1 MEHTLKVMGVDRVLH
16 SVDYPFEDS
25 REANDWFEGL
35 TLDENDKRKIAY
47 DNAARLLKI
56 R

>member
-1 MEHTLKVMGVDRVLH
+1 MGADRILY
-16 SVDYPFEDS
+16 SVDYPYEDS

-35 TLDENDKRKIAY
+35 SLDEGDKKKIAF

-56 R
+56 L